1 MRRFALFL
9 FLAICLLKNSAF
21 ADKRPIADT
30 DLYAFKWLADPRISP
45 DGSMVVYTLVTTT
58 VKHDNYQTAL
68 WIVPT
73 GGGTARQFTGGP
85 HDVSPRWSPD
95 GKRLAFLRAGE
106 KDGKPEP
113 AQLFVIDANG
123 GEARALTDVPKGA
136 SAPVWSPSGKA
147 IVFLSTTEA
156 KDFDKKKAAEDISDV
171 RVITK
176 AAYRSN
182 GIGFVDSERVNH
194 LWSVEVPA
202 AITES
207 VKAKQ
212 LTSDKFDES
221 SPIWAKDEARIYFT
235 SNRVV
240 EPYYDP
246 PATDIYSVD
255 ARGGEMQK
263 LLHVDGGA
271 AGLSL
276 SPDGRH
282 MAFTSAAHSK
292 AVRSYDQPD
301 LFVVDVMSGA
311 APKDLT
317 QDYDF
322 DIGGGIGGDQSPPR
336 GSAPSLPYWGKD
348 GKFIFVTAAE
358 KGRANLKK
366 IDAVTGK
373 MEDVTTGDHDIYAYN
388 ATPDGSKVAVMIS
401 DMTHLGDLFVM
412 EHDGAPRQLT
422 RANDSLLSQLDIS
435 DPEEI
440 NYKSF
445 DGKVIQGFIQRPP
458 RFDASKKYP
467 MILNIHGGPHSTYG
481 YTFFHEM
488 QWMAAK
494 GYVVFYPNPRG
505 STSFGQD
512 FGNII
517 QYHYPGDDYKD
528 LMAGVDAVIAKGYV
542 DPDHMGVTG
551 GSGGGLLTNWVITQT
566 NRFKAAVSQRDIA
579 DWRDFWY
586 TADFTLFTP
595 TWFKGA
601 PWREEADFKA
611 RSPITYI
618 ENVQTPLMLVL
629 GDADYRTPPGSGGE
643 QMFRA
648 LKYLKKPVVMVR
660 FPGESHEL
668 SRSGTPKHRVE
679 RLDHIV
685 GWFDKYLLGK
695 SMPMYD
701 TSE

>member
-9 FLAICLLKNSAF
+9 FLSVQCVMPCRCLRRPPSHCGYRSLCFQMAGRSANF
-21 ADKRPIADT
+21 ARRLRCSLHASYSFIQAR
-30 DLYAFKWLADPRISP
+30 WLP
-45 DGSMVVYTLVTTT
+45 DRLVDG
-58 VKHDNYQTAL
+58 VRHREAQ
-68 WIVPT
+68 
-73 GGGTARQFTGGP
+73 ARQFTAGP
-85 HDVSPRWSPD
+85 HDTAPRWSAD

-113 AQLFVIDANG
+113 AQIFVIDPAG
-123 GEARALTDVPKGA
+123 GEARALTEMPKATG
-136 SAPVWSPSGKA
+136 APVWSPSGKA
-147 IVFLSTTEA
+147 IVFLSTAEQ
-156 KDFDKKKAAEDISDV
+156 KDLDKKKAVDEVSDV
-171 RVITK
+171 RVITR

-182 GIGFVDSERVNH
+182 GVGFLDSERVEH
-194 LWSVEVPA
+194 LWSVDVPA
-202 AITES
+202 TISAPG
-207 VKAKQ
+207 KPKQ
-212 LTSDKFDES
+212 LTSDKFEES
-221 SPIWAKDEARIYFT
+221 SPVWAKDESRIYFI
-235 SNRVV
+235 SNRTA
-240 EPYYDP
+240 EPYFEP
-246 PATDIYSVD
+246 PTKDIYAVD

-263 LLHVDGGA
+263 LLHVDGDVG
-271 AGLSL
+271 GLAL
-276 SPDGRH
+276 SPDGKRL
-282 MAFTSAAHSK
+282 AFVSPARAK

-301 LFVVDVMSGA
+301 LFVVDLMAGA
-311 APKDLT
+311 VAKDLT
-317 QDYDF
+317 LEYDF

-336 GSAPSLPYWGKD
+336 GGTASLPYWSKD
-348 GKFIFVTAAE
+348 GKFLFVTVAE
-358 KGRANLKK
+358 KGRSNLKK
-366 IDAVTGK
+366 VDALTGQSGRGNYRRPRHLRLQCH
-373 MEDVTTGDHDIYAYN
+373 TRRNG
-388 ATPDGSKVAVMIS
+388 KVALLIS
-401 DMTHLGDLFVM
+401 DMTHIGDLFVIDR
-412 EHDGAPRQLT
+412 EGAPRQIT
-422 RANDSLLSQLDIS
+422 KVNEALLSQLDLPE
-435 DPEEI
+435 PEEI

-445 DGKVIQGFIQRPP
+445 DGKNIQGFIQKPP
-458 RFDASKKYP
+458 RFDPARRYP
-467 MILNIHGGPHSTYG
+467 MILNIHGGPHSAYG
-481 YTFFHEM
+481 YTFFHEI

-505 STSFGQD
+505 STSFGQE

-528 LMAGVDAVIAKGYV
+528 LMAGVDAVIAKGYI
-542 DPDHMGVTG
+542 DADHMGVTG

-668 SRSGTPKHRVE
+668 SRSGIPKHRVE
-679 RLDHIV
+679 RLGPYSRLV
-685 GWFDKYLLGK
+685 R
-695 SMPMYD
+695 
-701 TSE
+701 